1 MSAEPTLGSE
11 QGAKSF
17 HVEPGMWRIRYRRNL
32 SNKHT
37 INLKLLL
44 SLLRPL
50 SGPIIIASAIIK
62 RHYQPIFGNS
72 ANIAEIE
79 SLRKHALDNL

>member
-37 INLKLLL
+37 INLKFLL

-62 RHYQPIFGNS
+62 RHYQPILQKLKVYENTHW
-72 ANIAEIE
+72 IIYK
-79 SLRKHALDNL
+79 RVP